1 MTRRPA
7 GDDTLRLT
15 LDIDTRTQ
23 PISGRITCSKR
34 QWQFS
39 GWLELAVA
47 LQAAIAGQ
55 PAGER
60 PNHPL

>member
-23 PISGRITCSKR
+23 PISGRITGDKR
-34 QWQFS
+34 QWRFS

-55 PAGER
+55 SAGER
-60 PNHPL
+60 PDHPP

>member
-1 MTRRPA
+1 VAGRPT
-7 GDDTLRLT
+7 GDHTLRLT

-23 PISGRITCSKR
+23 PISGRITSDKR

-47 LQAAIAGQ
+47 LQAAITEQ
-55 PAGER
+55 STGEW
-60 PNHPL
+60 PDHPP

>member
-15 LDIDTRTQ
+15 LDVDTRTQ
-23 PISGRITCSKR
+23 PISGRITGGQR

-47 LQAAIAGQ
+47 LQSAIAEQ